1 MRKALCVG
9 INDYP
14 GKDDDL
20 RGCVNDAR
28 AWAKVLTKHYGFPSG
43 DVHLLLDRE
52 AKKKKIMAKLDDL
65 LAGAER
71 GDVLVFTVSSHG
83 TYVADTDG
91 DEKLYDEA
99 LCPWDMKENLIV
111 DDELREKFHALPP
124 GCRLT
129 VVSDSCFSGTVTR
142 APDIDT
148 PDHRRKRFVPPKR
161 LGLPEIRDIDAARPK
176 SDAFPESSMRD
187 VLISACSDHEESID
201 AEFGSVFHGAM
212 TFYALDILREANYR
226 ITYNKFWDKIVVRL
240 QDEGFDQEPQVEGK
254 ASARRRLVFT

>member
-28 AWAKVLTKHYGFPSG
+28 AWAKVLTEHYGFPSG
-43 DVHLLLDRE
+43 DVQLLLDRQ
-52 AKKKKIMAKLDDL
+52 ATKTKILARLDAL
-65 LAGAER
+65 LADAKR
-71 GDVLVFTVSSHG
+71 RDVLVFTISSHG

-99 LCPWDMKENLIV
+99 ICPWDMRDNLIV
-111 DDELREKFHALPP
+111 DDELREKFLALAP
-124 GCRLT
+124 GCHFT
-129 VVSDSCFSGTVTR
+129 VISDSCFSGTVTR

-148 PDHRRKRFVPPKR
+148 PDHRRKRFVPPGR
-161 LGLPEIRDIDAARPK
+161 LGLPEIRDISAARPN
-176 SDAFPESSMRD
+176 SDRFPESSMRE
-187 VLISACSDHEESID
+187 VLVSGCNDHQESID

-212 TFYALDILREANYR
+212 TYYALEILREANYR
-226 ITYNKFWDKIVVRL
+226 INYNTLWDKVVVRL

-254 ASARRRLVFT
+254 PSARRRLMFS